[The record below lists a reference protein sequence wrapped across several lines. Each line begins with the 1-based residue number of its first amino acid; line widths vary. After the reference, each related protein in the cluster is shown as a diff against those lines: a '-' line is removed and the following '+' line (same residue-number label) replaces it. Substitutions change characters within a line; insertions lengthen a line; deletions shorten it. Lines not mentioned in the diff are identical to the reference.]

1 MSSSRSDLSPLGPI
15 DVLLLTWAL
24 VTLPLVGLLLKRKG
38 FTRTEKFLARFGRRS
53 RRVESEPVRV
63 KRVARMVSVA
73 AVRGPF
79 NAQCLEQAISLWWM
93 LGLMGITS
101 TMRLGIYKLEDHVEA
116 HAWVMY
122 NDETVIGQRQE
133 LDSYT
138 PLLDVNIDRR

>member
-1 MSSSRSDLSPLGPI
+1 MSSSRLDSNPLGPI

-38 FTRTEKFLARFGRRS
+38 FTRTEKFLSRFGRRS
-53 RRVESEPVRV
+53 RRVESQPVRV

-116 HAWVMY
+116 
-122 NDETVIGQRQE
+122 
-133 LDSYT
+133 
-138 PLLDVNIDRR
+138 